1 MEPLESVTFGDVAID
16 FTQEEWS
23 LLDKSQK
30 NLFRN
35 VMLETVS
42 HLVSVGYQISKSDV
56 VFQLEQ
62 GKELWTEAAGG
73 LQGQSSGSE
82 SLFRQQEMT
91 LMQSVYWKHTSP
103 IRTMRRVLLPM
114 WTHYDILLLDM
125 FHFGQP
131 GKGGKNTGVGCHFLL
146 QGIFHTR
153 D

>member
-42 HLVSVGYQISKSDV
+42 HLVSV
-56 VFQLEQ
+56 
-62 GKELWTEAAGG
+62 
-73 LQGQSSGSE
+73 GSE

-131 GKGGKNTGVGCHFLL
+131 GKGGLGDWKPIKGEVVVSQREWAF
-146 QGIFHTR
+146 
-153 D
+153 